1 MEKVIPQS
9 LNYAD
14 VKPEAIENMVKLVRF
29 TPTANVTSA
38 QANDVIRFNLQ
49 GNGFLD
55 PYSTYIKFSVNL
67 FPDGDSIA
75 VNKTT
80 GTAVT
85 AVDMI

>member
-38 QANDVIRFNLQ
+38 QANDVIRCMLQ

-55 PYSTYIKFSVNL
+55 PYSTYIKFQVNY
-67 FPDGDSIA
+67 FPSSDKDPVLST
-75 VNKTT
+75 NSN
-80 GTAVT
+80 TALT
-85 AVDMI
+85 AA